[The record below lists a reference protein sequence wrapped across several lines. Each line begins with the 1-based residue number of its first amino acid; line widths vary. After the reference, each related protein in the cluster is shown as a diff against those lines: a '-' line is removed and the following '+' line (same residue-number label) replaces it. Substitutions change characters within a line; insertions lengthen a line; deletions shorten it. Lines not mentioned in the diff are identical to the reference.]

1 VKKDEYQR
9 VMKIVEEE
17 TYDLLQIL
25 FVELINDFQLNEE
38 LIMKRNFN

>member
-38 LIMKRNFN
+38 LIMKRNLD